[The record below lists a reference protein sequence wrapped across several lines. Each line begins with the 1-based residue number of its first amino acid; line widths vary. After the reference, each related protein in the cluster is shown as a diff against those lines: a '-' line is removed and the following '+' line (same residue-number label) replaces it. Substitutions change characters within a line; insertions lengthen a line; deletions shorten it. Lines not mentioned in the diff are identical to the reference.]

1 MEPQRAERRI
11 NLYDD
16 EIIQQQYRHA
26 EEEEKHQRHYQKTMH
41 RTKRSDS
48 RASDASDRADK
59 AMAHMHEEVDQAH
72 MIQDRYDE
80 AVQQI
85 NRAVDKKSGGRPL
98 SSHGIDQV
106 RNEMIQDN
114 HRR

>member
-26 EEEEKHQRHYQKTMH
+26 EEEEKHQRHYKKTMH
-41 RTKRSDS
+41 ITKRSDS
-48 RASDASDRADK
+48 RASDASDRAGK

-72 MIQDRYDE
+72 MI
-80 AVQQI
+80 
-85 NRAVDKKSGGRPL
+85 
-98 SSHGIDQV
+98 
-106 RNEMIQDN
+106 
-114 HRR
+114 